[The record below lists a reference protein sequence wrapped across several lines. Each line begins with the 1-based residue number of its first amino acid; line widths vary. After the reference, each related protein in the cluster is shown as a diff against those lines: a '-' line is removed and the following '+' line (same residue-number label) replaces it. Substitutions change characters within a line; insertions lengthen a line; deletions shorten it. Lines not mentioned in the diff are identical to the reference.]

1 MTERL
6 YLADSHLAA
15 HGAAVT
21 ASEPDGDGFL
31 VTLDRSCLFPA
42 SGGQPCDRGTIGDA
56 AVLDVFEKDGEVVH
70 RTDRALAV
78 GGQVDVLLDWARRFD
93 HMQQHTGEHL
103 LSYVLF
109 QSLGAANVGFHMA
122 ESYSTIDTD
131 IPVDADSLA
140 AAVRETNA
148 LITKNLPISAACYAS
163 EDELAALPLR
173 KHAEGL
179 VAPIRVVSIEGAD
192 ACTCCAPHCRFTGE
206 IGHILTT
213 DAIAYKGGTR
223 ITFLCG
229 ARASASVAAEH
240 ALLTALARR
249 FSTARENVPDAVT
262 KLFDSYA
269 AARRGEKLLLDEA
282 NSLLAR
288 SLLADAPTVRGISVV
303 VATLERA
310 DAQRLAALASLLVG
324 LQSAIAAL
332 FSLSDGQLFYTL
344 ASSDNVP
351 LDMGEL
357 IQSVNAATGGKG
369 GGRGTRAQGMARC
382 ASFPPETI
390 EQLRAYVL
398 KRLK

>member
-6 YLADSHLAA
+6 YLLNSHLAA

-21 ASEPDGDGFL
+21 ACEPDGGSFL

-42 SGGQPCDRGTIGDA
+42 GGGQPCDLGTIGDA

-70 RTDRALAV
+70 RTDRALSV
-78 GGQVDVLLDWARRFD
+78 GNPVDVALDWARRFD

-103 LSYVLF
+103 LSYVLY

-131 IPVDADSLA
+131 IPVDAEPLA

-148 LITKNLPISAACYAS
+148 LITKNLAVSAACYAS
-163 EDELAALPLR
+163 EAELAALPLR

-179 VAPIRVVSIEGAD
+179 AAPIRVVSVEGAD

-206 IGHILTT
+206 IGHILVT
-213 DAIAYKGGTR
+213 DAISYKGGTR

-229 ARASASVAAEH
+229 ARASAFASAEH
-240 ALLTALARR
+240 AMLTALARR
-249 FSTARENVPDAVT
+249 FSTARENVPDAVG

-269 AARRGEKLLLDEA
+269 AARRGEKLLADEA

-288 SLLADAPTVRGISVV
+288 ALLADAPTVSGVAVV
-303 VATLERA
+303 VAALERA
-310 DAQRLAALASLLVG
+310 DAGRLSALASLLVG
-324 LQSAIAAL
+324 LQSAVAAL
-332 FSLSDGQLFYTL
+332 FSLSDGQLFYAL
-344 ASSDNVP
+344 ACSDNVP

-369 GGRGTRAQGMARC
+369 GGRGARAQGMARC
-382 ASFPPETI
+382 VAFVPETA
-390 EQLRAYVL
+390 EQLRTYIL